1 MAHPRRLRFA
11 IELGE
16 PLEGMT
22 WADSARWVEDAGYS
36 TLFVPDHF
44 DEGLGPIAAMAS
56 AAAVTTTLNIGSLVL
71 AADFRHPV
79 VLARELATIDL
90 LSEGRLELGM
100 GAGWKSSD
108 YTTSGIPMDRPGVR
122 VDRMEMYS
130 SVTRLAVSKQL
141 GAFGLTAGFGAD
153 EIRVEGDLAP
163 RLNRL
168 VKKGACA
175 GAFRYL
181 GLNAFLLLS
190 ENEVAS
196 GGRGRESTLGDAC
209 EAVIAAI
216 YLDGGLGAARKFIEK
231 GWAPQFN
238 SGPAETKDPKTLL
251 QEWAQGQGHP
261 LPEYVVTGRSGPDHA
276 PEYEIEVRIAENGS
290 AAASG
295 SSKRDAERQAA
306 ARMLEQLKGN
316 T

>member
-1 MAHPRRLRFA
+1 MNQARPKRTRQRAAAKAVRPSLTPDAIGAAEEACGHRFKDKSLLLTALTHP
-11 IELGE
+11 
-16 PLEGMT
+16 
-22 WADSARWVEDAGYS
+22 SAV
-36 TLFVPDHF
+36 
-44 DEGLGPIAAMAS
+44 S
-56 AAAVTTTLNIGSLVL
+56 AAESVHHANQ
-71 AADFRHPV
+71 
-79 VLARELATIDL
+79 
-90 LSEGRLELGM
+90 RLEFLG
-100 GAGWKSSD
+100 
-108 YTTSGIPMDRPGVR
+108 DRVLNLLIAER
-122 VDRMEMYS
+122 LIDRRRNE
-130 SVTRLAVSKQL
+130 T
-141 GAFGLTAGFGAD
+141 
-153 EIRVEGDLAP
+153 EGDLAP

-175 GAFRYL
+175 EAFRYL
-181 GLNAFLLLS
+181 GLGAYLLLS
-190 ENEVAS
+190 ESELAS
-196 GGRGRESTLGDAC
+196 GGRERESTLGDAC

-216 YLDGGLGAARKFIEK
+216 YLDGGLAAARKFVEK

-276 PEYEIEVRIAENGS
+276 PEYQVEVRIAQNGA

-295 SSKRDAERQAA
+295 PSKRDAERQAA